1 MLYEQMMDKEEN
13 VDVKEA
19 RRWLFR
25 ENVRL
30 EQQKKELEREKKLFE
45 MKWKILEDELF
56 KVAEEKK
63 QMEKEWEEYQALRET
78 SDSKEIRYEMFF
90 VGVNSRLTLKK
101 RYRDLIKIF
110 HPDNLAGDKK
120 TLQEINKEY
129 DTLKQIFI

>member
-1 MLYEQMMDKEEN
+1 MQKHMLDNEE
-13 VDVKEA
+13 VIDVTEA
-19 RRWLFR
+19 KRWIFR

-63 QMEKEWEEYQALRET
+63 QMEREREEYQALKET
-78 SDSKEIRYEMFF
+78 KPSKAIRYEMFF

-120 TLQEINKEY
+120 TLQEINREY
-129 DTLKQIFI
+129 DVLKEIFI